1 MNGAMNDGHLV
12 ISPNGQSKSSMLNM
26 VIEGYYRSAVDEIH
40 ERDEIKNASFIPRTQ
55 DYMQPIR
62 VYEKHLE
69 TYFRSKK
76 KQKKWYMEES
86 KVRLGLQRMVDSV
99 IGMVDL
105 FCYFEIDLFSGRDTE
120 EKKGFTKSLQVLS
133 SM

>member
-1 MNGAMNDGHLV
+1 MNGTMNDEQQDNLH
-12 ISPNGQSKSSMLNM
+12 
-26 VIEGYYRSAVDEIH
+26 VIEKYYRSAIDS
-40 ERDEIKNASFIPRTQ
+40 IKKESNETINALFIPRTKT
-55 DYMQPIR
+55 YMEPIR
-62 VYEKHLE
+62 AYEKHLE

-76 KQKKWYMEES
+76 KQKKWYMEEY
-86 KVRLGLQRMVDSV
+86 KVRMGLQCMVDSV